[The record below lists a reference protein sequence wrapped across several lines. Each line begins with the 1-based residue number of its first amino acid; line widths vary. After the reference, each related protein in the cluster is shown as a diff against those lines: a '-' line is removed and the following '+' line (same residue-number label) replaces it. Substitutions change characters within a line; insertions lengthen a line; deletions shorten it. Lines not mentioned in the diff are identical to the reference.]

1 MIARQVS
8 YLLQSHLP
16 FLQLLRVMLVPP
28 LKLCQIF
35 SITTF
40 LLSHIRRIHLKK
52 DRYNFPLVTVK
63 DGCKFILTKRGR
75 SIVFR
80 EHSDG
85 NSGIL
90 NCLHKC
96 WCYLLPSLK
105 LLIINESV
113 DSLALKSVVE
123 MASKTM
129 TCVFTSEAE
138 EHIVIGGRGRGT

>member
-16 FLQLLRVMLVPP
+16 ILQLLRVMLEPR
-28 LKLCQIF
+28 LKLFQCF
-35 SITTF
+35 CITTF
-40 LLSHIRRIHLKK
+40 LVSHIRRIHLIK
-52 DRYNFPLVTVK
+52 D
-63 DGCKFILTKRGR
+63 R

-96 WCYLLPSLK
+96 SCYLLPSLK

-113 DSLALKSVVE
+113 DSLVMKSFVE
-123 MASKTM
+123 MASKSM

>member
-16 FLQLLRVMLVPP
+16 FLQLLRVMLVPR
-28 LKLCQIF
+28 LKLCQCF

-40 LLSHIRRIHLKK
+40 LVSHIRRIHLIK
-52 DRYNFPLVTVK
+52 DR
-63 DGCKFILTKRGR
+63 
-75 SIVFR
+75 SIAFR

-96 WCYLLPSLK
+96 SCYFLPSLK

-113 DSLALKSVVE
+113 DSLVMKSFVE
-123 MASKTM
+123 MASKSM
-129 TCVFTSEAE
+129 TCVFPSEAE

>member
-16 FLQLLRVMLVPP
+16 FLQLLRVMLEPP
-28 LKLCQIF
+28 LRLCQCF

-40 LLSHIRRIHLKK
+40 LVSHIGRIHLIK
-52 DRYNFPLVTVK
+52 D
-63 DGCKFILTKRGR
+63 R

-80 EHSDG
+80 EHGDG
-85 NSGIL
+85 NSGLL

-123 MASKTM
+123 MASKSM
-129 TCVFTSEAE
+129 TCVFPSEDE
-138 EHIVIGGRGRGT
+138 EHIVIGGRGT